1 MFIPLDTCMTLDIGH
16 WTLFCLQVD
25 ISLVLKCDVLLIF
38 ATLEGIVIV
47 VNKDK
52 DKLIPRAGKW

>member
-1 MFIPLDTCMTLDIGH
+1 MTLDIGH